1 MRASLRFRTDT
12 PVRLMP
18 AVLSRRQAMH
28 GRHICTRA
36 ELRKGWCCKTGCRAD
51 AALVWSGSGN
61 GGGVHGGRK
70 PKLTCGDAHSD
81 AHWWQAWPIRVT
93 KRELQSPYF
102 DLNARGLVQSA
113 LAARARGCAQGLP
126 SSAPALTVLFA
137 ESPTPSP
144 FVVYWMEQLF
154 NTRHP
159 VQGSRLKR
167 LLGAA
172 AEVWSFSYS
181 DRATIEQRTGRRA
194 VYMPLYSTLTAAQI
208 LTTTSPPPR
217 APVHDAL
224 MFGQLT
230 GRRKSLCTDVERVAR
245 GRRVTCTDGLWGAE
259 LRKAVLASRLVFGT
273 HAFPRASLPVHRI
286 NQVLA
291 AGTPVVYPP
300 SADGMLDADYSKWGL
315 LLFPENE
322 LAQHIGR
329 LLREP
334 GQATLMDAR
343 EKARAFGRHVLSER
357 NSSDNPLC
365 AAMQRLAERLRKD
378 REKVSRSVV

>member
-1 MRASLRFRTDT
+1 M
-12 PVRLMP
+12 
-18 AVLSRRQAMH
+18 
-28 GRHICTRA
+28 
-36 ELRKGWCCKTGCRAD
+36 
-51 AALVWSGSGN
+51 
-61 GGGVHGGRK
+61 
-70 PKLTCGDAHSD
+70 
-81 AHWWQAWPIRVT
+81 
-93 KRELQSPYF
+93 
-102 DLNARGLVQSA
+102 QSA
-113 LAARARGCAQGLP
+113 LAAQAHGCAKGL
-126 SSAPALTVLFA
+126 SRKTPALTVLFA

-144 FVVYWMEQLF
+144 FVVYWMEQLY

-159 VQGSRLKR
+159 VQGSKR
-167 LLGAA
+167 LLDAA

-181 DRATIEQRTGRRA
+181 DRTTIEQRTGRRA
-194 VYMPLYSTLTAAQI
+194 VYMPLYITLTSAQI
-208 LTTTSPPPR
+208 LRSPPQV
-217 APVHDAL
+217 PVHDAL

-230 GRRKSLCTDVERVAR
+230 GRRKSLCTDLERVAH
-245 GRRVTCTDGLWGAE
+245 GRRITCTNGLWGAE

-273 HAFPRASLPVHRI
+273 HAFSRASLPVHRI

-365 AAMQRLAERLRKD
+365 AVMQRLAERHRKD
-378 REKVSRSVV
+378 RENVSRGVV